1 MALLTVLSSDNI
13 VGDSDSGSWGGITKI
28 SNMSSLHP
36 HICFELI
43 KVLSSLP
50 SDFSLRVRVVKSWK
64 VS

>member
-1 MALLTVLSSDNI
+1 MALLIVLSSDNI
-13 VGDSDSGSWGGITKI
+13 VGDSDSWGGMTKM

-50 SDFSLRVRVVKSWK
+50 SNFCLRVMKCCE